1 MKKEKS
7 YILLTVLIFSAI
19 IALIGAGLALIN
31 KQGFLATRANVRFN
45 KLQKAAHYGLIE
57 AIKYIVD
64 RGGVCEA
71 GVFDTTLDGVSVHAS
86 TVRRGLVCSIRS
98 EATLGNA
105 KIVLVGATQG
115 FYGIGTFTVK
125 ADEQVQW
132 LGGAYVSGCDL
143 ANNCSIPAIIVSGPI
158 NGVPPG
164 VAHNCGSSG
173 STGIYG
179 NPPLLPNVNFYD
191 LVPLTFNAE
200 CFYDLLSI
208 FEEQGNYTGYPM
220 GLGRNPL
227 WLVKNEEEEME
238 PRQDIIFD
246 KGNFTSCPNPLN
258 VDEPQVVWENRTGDF
273 SIIPWNTD
281 IPTIPST
288 CECNNTALNLST
300 DLLDCEWIRVNTD
313 VNITGTA
320 PSLKFIYVPNNTVTI
335 SNAGNATI
343 ITNRNITINAKTNLS
358 PLALYTTQSVTIN
371 GPTTMTRIVSQGDIN
386 LNTSSTISHSTL
398 ITPNSIVNTT
408 HHNLV
413 LKELNVFARR
423 IEFTKSTTIEGG
435 MFYLFGYVEN
445 VCNYNDND
453 ASIVT
458 TSANIGTLDNPIL
471 LIMVNSCLEVVNS
484 NPIYFYGIFFAEGPT
499 CIVYWNI
506 KFIGISIWNEP
517 NNFTNVDQ
525 LGEGFFIQFDYGIIN
540 ALNSK
545 YWFVRRFECIKDD
558 PQTYLQAIQT
568 LHSSY

>member
-57 AIKYIVD
+57 AIKNIVD

-71 GVFDTTLDGVSVHAS
+71 GVFETNLDGVSVHAS
-86 TVRRGLVCSIRS
+86 TARRGLVCSIRS

-105 KIVLVGATQG
+105 RIVLVGATQG

-125 ADEQVQW
+125 ADEEVQW
-132 LGGAYVSGCDL
+132 LGGAFVSGCDL
-143 ANNCSIPAIIVSGPI
+143 ENNCSIPAIIVRGPI
-158 NGVPPG
+158 NGVPEG

-227 WLVKNEEEEME
+227 WLVENEEEEME

-273 SIIPWNTD
+273 SIIPWDTD
-281 IPTIPST
+281 IPSIPST

-300 DLLDCEWIRVNTD
+300 DLLDCEWIKVNTD
-313 VNITGTA
+313 VYITGTA
-320 PSLKFIYVPNNTVTI
+320 PTLKFIYVPNNTVTI

-343 ITNRNITINAKTNLS
+343 ITNRNITINAKTNPT

-371 GPTTMTRIVSQGDIN
+371 GPTTMTRIVSQGNIN
-386 LNTSSTISHSTL
+386 LQTSSTISHSTL
-398 ITPNSIVNTT
+398 ITPNSIINTT

-423 IEFTKSTTIEGG
+423 IEFTQSTTIEGG

-445 VCNYNDND
+445 VCNWGDPDSSRIN
-453 ASIVT
+453 
-458 TSANIGTLDNPIL
+458 TSANIGTLDNPVL
-471 LIMVNSCLEVVNS
+471 FIMVNSHLSIINS
-484 NPIYFYGIFFAEGPT
+484 TPIYFNGIFFAEGPT
-499 CIVYWNI
+499 CIYYQNI
-506 KFIGISIWNEP
+506 RFIGISIWNEP
-517 NNFTNVDQ
+517 NDFTNVDQ
-525 LGEGFFIQFDYGIIN
+525 LGPGFFIQFNYGIIN

>member
-45 KLQKAAHYGLIE
+45 RLQKAAHYGLIE
-57 AIKYIVD
+57 AIENIVNNE
-64 RGGVCEA
+64 GICEA
-71 GVFDTTLDGVSVHAS
+71 GVFETNLDGISVQAS

-98 EATLGNA
+98 EATLGDA
-105 KIVLVGATQG
+105 RIVLVGATQG

-125 ADEQVQW
+125 ADEEVQW
-132 LGGAYVSGCDL
+132 LGGAFVSGCDL
-143 ANNCSIPAIIVSGPI
+143 ENDCSIPAIIVSGPI
-158 NGVPPG
+158 NGVPEG

-173 STGIYG
+173 TTGIYG

-200 CFYDLLSI
+200 CFYDLLGI

-227 WLVKNEEEEME
+227 WLVENEEGEME

-246 KGNFTSCPNPLN
+246 RGDFNSCPNPLN
-258 VDEPQVVWENRTGDF
+258 VDEPDVVWEDQLGDF

-281 IPTIPST
+281 IPSIPST
-288 CECNNTALNLST
+288 CEWNNGNLNLST

-313 VNITGTA
+313 VNITGIA
-320 PSLKFIYVPNNTVTI
+320 PNLKFIYVPNNSVTI
-335 SNAGNATI
+335 SNAGNAI
-343 ITNRNITINAKTNLS
+343 VITNRSITINAKTNLN

-371 GPTTMTRIVSQGDIN
+371 GPTTMTRIVSQGNIN
-386 LNTSSTISHSTL
+386 LQTSSTISHSTL
-398 ITPNSIVNTT
+398 ITPNTIINTT
-408 HHNLV
+408 HNNLI
-413 LKELNVFARR
+413 LEELNVFARR
-423 IEFTKSTTIEGG
+423 IFFTRYTIIRGG
-435 MFYLFGYVEN
+435 MFYLFGYVESI
-445 VCNYNDND
+445 CNSGDPD
-453 ASIVT
+453 ASIVN
-458 TSANIGTLDNPIL
+458 TSADIGTLDNPVL
-471 LIMVNSCLEVVNS
+471 FIMVNSCLRVVNP
-484 NPIYFYGIFFAEGPT
+484 NPINFNGIFFAEGPT

-506 KFIGISIWNEP
+506 RFTGISIWNEP
-517 NNFTNVDQ
+517 NDFVNVDQ
-525 LGEGFFIQFDYGIIN
+525 LGSGFYIQFDYGIIN

-545 YWFVRRFECIKDD
+545 YWFVRKFECIRDD

-568 LHSSY
+568 LHSS

>member
-1 MKKEKS
+1 MKKEKG
-7 YILLTVLIFSAI
+7 YILLIILIFSTI

-31 KQGFLATRANVRFN
+31 KQGFLATRANIRFN

-57 AIKYIVD
+57 AIEYIVNN
-64 RGGVCEA
+64 GGVCEA
-71 GVFDTTLDGVSVHAS
+71 GVFETNLDGVSVHAS
-86 TVRRGLVCSIRS
+86 TARRGLVCSIRS
-98 EATLGNA
+98 KATLGNA
-105 KIVLVGATQG
+105 KIVLVGAAQG

-158 NGVPPG
+158 NGVPAG

-179 NPPLLPNVNFYD
+179 NPPLFPNVNFYD

-208 FEEQGNYTGYPM
+208 FEKQGNYTGYPM

-227 WLVKNEEEEME
+227 WLKNSTY
-238 PRQDIIFD
+238 RQDIIFD

-258 VDEPQVVWENRTGDF
+258 IDEPQVVWEDQLGDF
-273 SIIPWNTD
+273 SIISWNTD
-281 IPTIPST
+281 IPSIPPT
-288 CECNNTALNLST
+288 CEWNKNTLNLST
-300 DLLDCEWIRVNTD
+300 HLSNCKWIRVNTN

-320 PSLKFIYVPNNTVTI
+320 SNLKFIYVPNNIVTI
-335 SNAGNATI
+335 SNAGNATV
-343 ITNRNITINAKTNLS
+343 ITNQSITINAKTNLS

-386 LNTSSTISHSTL
+386 LQTSSTISDSTL
-398 ITPNSIVNTT
+398 ITPNSIINTT
-408 HHNLV
+408 HNNLT
-413 LKELNVFARR
+413 LEKLNVFARR
-423 IEFTKSTTIEGG
+423 IYFTKYTIIKGG
-435 MFYLFGYVEN
+435 MFYLFGYVES
-445 VCNYNDND
+445 VCNSGDSD
-453 ASIVT
+453 SSRID
-458 TSANIGTLDNPIL
+458 TSADIGTLDNPVL
-471 LIMVNSCLEVVNS
+471 FIMVNSCLRVVNPD
-484 NPIYFYGIFFAEGPT
+484 PIYFNGIFFAEGPT
-499 CIVYWNI
+499 CIVYRNI
-506 KFIGISIWNEP
+506 KFTGISIWNEP

-525 LGEGFFIQFDYGIIN
+525 LGEGFYIQFDYGIIN